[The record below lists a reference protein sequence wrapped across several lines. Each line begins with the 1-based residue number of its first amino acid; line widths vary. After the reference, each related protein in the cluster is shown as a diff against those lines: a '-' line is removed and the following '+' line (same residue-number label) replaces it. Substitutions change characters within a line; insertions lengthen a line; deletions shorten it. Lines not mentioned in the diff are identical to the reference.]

1 MKAQT
6 TAISQDG
13 SAGEFFCQGALI
25 THVNTAARTAEC
37 HAFSFGRASAGSK
50 AGARRRST
58 TRYGQD
64 DGRSDACQTEQF
76 REAGFL

>member
-1 MKAQT
+1 MFICVLCVKHYMKAQT

-37 HAFSFGRASAGSK
+37 HAFSFGRAPAGSK
-50 AGARRRST
+50 AGARRAKHHKIRA
-58 TRYGQD
+58 
-64 DGRSDACQTEQF
+64 GR
-76 REAGFL
+76 REV